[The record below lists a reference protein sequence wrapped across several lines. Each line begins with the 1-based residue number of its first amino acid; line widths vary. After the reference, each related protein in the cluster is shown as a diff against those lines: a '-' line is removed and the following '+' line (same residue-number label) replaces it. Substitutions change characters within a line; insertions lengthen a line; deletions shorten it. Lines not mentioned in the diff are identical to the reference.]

1 MWLVPLTSAKGCA
14 AAQLY
19 EGHGLSGR
27 PHYAS
32 VGYDVAAL
40 RDGSAVDSFAFAGD
54 GSYSEGPIGEIFRW
68 SPVGGQTFRMDT
80 GFAGR

>member
-1 MWLVPLTSAKGCA
+1 M
-14 AAQLY
+14 
-19 EGHGLSGR
+19 
-27 PHYAS
+27 
-32 VGYDVAAL
+32 GYDVAAL